1 MADDEQ
7 EPQGRAL
14 FSRTADGQI
23 VDAWIWEELLG
34 DDPLPRDEYFHDVSV
49 PDADEG

>member
-1 MADDEQ
+1 MADEPD

-14 FSRTADGQI
+14 FSHDEHGTI

-34 DDPLPRDEYFHDVSV
+34 EDETPKDAYFHDVSV
-49 PDADEG
+49 DADTE